1 MDKEK
6 AIEYLK
12 KDLACYDNIA
22 GSTDAVHCSGS
33 CDSCPNYVKA
43 EIFYQ
48 SLKIIVADAE
58 RRTDE

>member
-1 MDKEK
+1 MDREK

-12 KDLACYDNIA
+12 KDLACYDNIT
-22 GSTDAVHCSGS
+22 GSNDGLYCFGS

-48 SLKIIVADAE
+48 SLKIIVAYTE